1 MKEFQTIKK
10 QFSLFANFSN
20 YIDRIEEFNDLFP
33 AFNRNEEKEQLRT
46 QDNKIVES
54 PVYFLSNVN
63 LQIKLSRLRLDFIF
77 YYNNEPITDEEFID
91 FVEELSKKL
100 TGEWLINGVRISYI
114 TNEFIANEFG
124 VNSNIQ
130 AKNLNFN
137 DIFGTR
143 PDETSLRVNFVK
155 EIALKEKIN
164 TIVSIQ
170 DAQVTNNNT
179 KEKQKVIALNYDINT
194 LAQNVSSRFASDD
207 VSFFLKE
214 LIKAQN
220 DLRDKVANLYV

>member
-10 QFSLFANFSN
+10 QFSIFGNFSH
-20 YIDRIEEFNDLFP
+20 YLDKIDEFNDLFP

-46 QDNKIVES
+46 QDNKLIES

-63 LQIKLSRLRLDFIF
+63 LQIKISRLRLDFIF
-77 YYNNEPITDEEFID
+77 YYNNEPVTDEEFIE
-91 FVEELSKKL
+91 FIEELSKKL
-100 TGEWLINGVRISYI
+100 TGEWLVNGVRISYI
-114 TNEFIANEFG
+114 ANEFLTNEFG

-130 AKNLNFN
+130 AKNLNFQ

-143 PDETSLRVNFVK
+143 PDEASLRVNFVK

-164 TIVSIQ
+164 TIVAIQ

-179 KEKQKVIALNYDINT
+179 KEKQKVIAFNYDVNT
-194 LAQNVSSRFASDD
+194 LAQNASSRFASDD
-207 VSFFLKE
+207 IVFFLKE